1 MKLKRGL
8 YLLGVIALFSL
19 ASCEKYFGD
28 KTDLDFIVKPEFQNR
43 EVAYVPIQPVWNSNL
58 IEPTDIIAGFDELI
72 YVVDAAN
79 EQIICYDEAGR
90 ELGRLKVPG
99 VHAVSQDRRLNLL
112 ALGTQL
118 DTIAGIPYD
127 LTCLY
132 RIELNTSMGYGLR
145 HARIINKIVHPFYFK
160 STFSSSDK
168 EVRFNKVAVL
178 ADNSYYITRSGIN
191 NNALKFG
198 GPDDAV
204 LLFSAKDSL
213 LTPVTITTSGGFF
226 NNYFKSPYGIC
237 SFVQPPQIN
246 ARGGKEFIVTS
257 IDNNA
262 VIKVMVIDYVETEFG
277 ATYQPRAMQ
286 FEDYSK
292 ADGFLISP
300 YKFSKPL
307 GVTLAGDATQYIF
320 VVDADKDSVYQFTN
334 TGLEGVKPPPGSVSD
349 KYQKASFGGSG
360 KTLNTFN
367 RPTAVAYKNQVLYV
381 ADAGN
386 GRILRFKLTLDFD

>member
-1 MKLKRGL
+1 MKLNNL
-8 YLLGVIALFSL
+8 AIVVALFAAFSL
-19 ASCEKYFGD
+19 TSCDKYFGD
-28 KTDLDFIVKPEFQNR
+28 KTDLDFIEKPEFQNR
-43 EVAYVPIQPVWNSNL
+43 EVAYVPIQPVWNNNL

-72 YVVDAAN
+72 YVVDAARD
-79 EQIICYDEAGR
+79 EIISYDESGR
-90 ELGRLKVPG
+90 ELGRFKVPG

-112 ALGTQL
+112 AIGTQT
-118 DTIAGIPYD
+118 DTIAGIEYD

-132 RIELNTSMGYGLR
+132 RIELNSNLGYGLKY
-145 HARIINKIVHPFYFK
+145 ARIINKVVHPFYFK

-168 EVRFNKVAVL
+168 DVNFNKVAVL
-178 ADNSYYITRSGIN
+178 ADNSYYITRSGTN

-204 LLFSAKDSL
+204 LLFSASDSL
-213 LTPVTITTSGGFF
+213 LTPVTITTTGGFF

-237 SFVQPPQIN
+237 SFVQPPQVN

-257 IDNNA
+257 VDNNA
-262 VIKVMVIDYVETEFG
+262 VIRVQVIDYLESEFG
-277 ATYQPRAMQ
+277 ATYQPRALQ
-286 FEDYSK
+286 FEDYTK

-320 VVDADKDSVYQFTN
+320 VADAEKDSVYQFTN
-334 TGLEGVKPPPGSVSD
+334 TGLEGVKPPPGSVSN
-349 KYQKASFGGSG
+349 KYQKASFGGNG

>member
-1 MKLKRGL
+1 MKANQIIIL
-8 YLLGVIALFSL
+8 IIISL
-19 ASCEKYFGD
+19 VFASCDKYFGEQ
-28 KTDLDFIVKPEFQNR
+28 TDLDFIEKPEFQNR

-72 YVVDAAN
+72 YVVDAAR
-79 EQIICYDEAGR
+79 EQIICFDESGR
-90 ELGRLKVPG
+90 ELGRFSVPG

-112 ALGTQL
+112 ALGTHE
-118 DTIAGIPYD
+118 DTIAGIAYD

-132 RIELNTSMGYGLR
+132 RIELNSNLGYGLK

-160 STFSSSDK
+160 STFSTSDK
-168 EVRFNKVAVL
+168 EVKFNKVAVL

-204 LLFSAKDSL
+204 LLFSANDSL
-213 LTPVTITTSGGFF
+213 LTPVTITTTGGFF
-226 NNYFKSPYGIC
+226 NNYFKSPYGIS

-262 VIKVMVIDYVETEFG
+262 VIKVQIIDYLETEFG
-277 ATYQPRAMQ
+277 ASYQPRAMQ
-286 FEDYSK
+286 SEDYSK

-307 GVTLAGDATQYIF
+307 GVALAGDATQYIF
-320 VVDADKDSVYQFTN
+320 VVDAEKDSVYQFTN
-334 TGLEGVKPPPGSVSD
+334 TGLEGVKPPPGSVSNR
-349 KYQKASFGGSG
+349 YQKASFGGRG